1 MLYWM
6 AATVLTVLN
15 GACVAANMLMLP
27 GNWLMVG
34 TLCVFL
40 LAVGTTS
47 GGPDWSTLIVVLVL
61 AVVGEALEAVTG
73 SATAAQKGAS
83 RKAMILSL
91 IASMVG
97 SVAGALLVPIPP
109 VVGSAMGAIVG
120 AAAGAFAGA
129 WMGEALSGSEVAKR
143 TEVGKAAM
151 NGRMIGMLAK
161 LAVGAAIF
169 VFQLVSLW

>member
-6 AATVLTVLN
+6 AATILTVLN
-15 GACVAANMLMLP
+15 GACVVANMLMLP

-61 AVVGEALEAVTG
+61 AVVGEVLEAITG
-73 SATAAQKGAS
+73 SAKAAQKGAS
-83 RKAMILSL
+83 RRAMVLSL

-109 VVGSAMGAIVG
+109 VVGSVMGAIVG
-120 AAAGAFAGA
+120 AAAGAPAARTKTLDVVLLLTVKPAGETA
-129 WMGEALSGSEVAKR
+129 KEPCRSPSWYCVAL
-143 TEVGKAAM
+143 
-151 NGRMIGMLAK
+151 
-161 LAVGAAIF
+161 
-169 VFQLVSLW
+169 